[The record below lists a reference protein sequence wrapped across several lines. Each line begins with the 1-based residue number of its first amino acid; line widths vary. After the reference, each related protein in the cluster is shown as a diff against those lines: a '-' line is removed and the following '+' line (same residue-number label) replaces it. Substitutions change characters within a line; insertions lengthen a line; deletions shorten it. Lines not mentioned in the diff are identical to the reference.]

1 MEVKSKLKNVNP
13 LVVWNFLCTFASEI
27 RNKKFNQLKVIRIM
41 SYEFAKKEIGD
52 YRITI
57 YQDNDAECPCTEW
70 DLVGVYFWDYSEGY
84 NRCLSR
90 GCSHEVDAKNA
101 EDALKDI
108 VCKYVS
114 QKKIIDYINSE
125 NVDSFRMRY
134 DKSDHMWYLES
145 LYEGEW
151 YNHEEFCPSDL
162 KRFDYRE
169 ELCDILEEDDFTCLL
184 HDCKDIA
191 FYDWS
196 STGYNQGDYVSGYA
210 YCDKKRFSKYC
221 DTNTKNWRKRALDLF
236 EDEVKCIGLWMWGDV
251 KGYVLEKK
259 RPYND
264 GDTSDSYD
272 WEEIDSCW
280 GEYYEDAD
288 DLIEEVIKEH
298 GLQPKDA
305 A

>member
-1 MEVKSKLKNVNP
+1 MRLD
-13 LVVWNFLCTFASEI
+13 
-27 RNKKFNQLKVIRIM
+27 M

-57 YQDNDAECPCTEW
+57 YQDEDAECPCTEW
-70 DLVGVYFWDYSEGY
+70 DLVGVYFWDYSDYGY
-84 NRCLSR
+84 NRGLSR
-90 GCSHEVDAKNA
+90 GCSSEVDAKNA
-101 EDALKDI
+101 EDALKEL

-134 DKSDHMWYLES
+134 DKNDHMWYLEN
-145 LYEGEW
+145 LYKGEW

-169 ELCDILEEDDFTCLL
+169 ELCDILEEDDFTYLL

-191 FYDWS
+191 FYEWS
-196 STGYNQGDYVSGYA
+196 STGYSQGDYVSGYA
-210 YCDKKRFSKYC
+210 YCDKERFEKMV

-236 EDEVKCIGLWMWGDV
+236 EGEVNTIGMWMWGDV

-259 RPYND
+259 RPFTKLYDD

-288 DLIEEVIKEH
+288 DLIEDVIKEY

>member
-1 MEVKSKLKNVNP
+1 
-13 LVVWNFLCTFASEI
+13 
-27 RNKKFNQLKVIRIM
+27 M

-57 YQDNDAECPCTEW
+57 YQDEDAECPCTEW
-70 DLVGVYFWDYSEGY
+70 DLVGVYFWDYSDYGY
-84 NRCLSR
+84 NRGLSR
-90 GCSHEVDAKNA
+90 GCSREVDAKNA

-125 NVDSFRMRY
+125 NVDNYRMRY

-191 FYDWS
+191 FYEWS
-196 STGYNQGDYVSGYA
+196 SSGYSQGDYVSGYA

-236 EDEVKCIGLWMWGDV
+236 EGEVKDIGLWMWGDV

-259 RPYND
+259 RPYDD
-264 GDTSDSYD
+264 GTYE

-288 DLIEEVIKEH
+288 DLIEEVIKEQ

>member
-1 MEVKSKLKNVNP
+1 
-13 LVVWNFLCTFASEI
+13 
-27 RNKKFNQLKVIRIM
+27 M

-57 YQDNDAECPCTEW
+57 YQDEDAECPCKEW
-70 DLVGVYFWDYSEGY
+70 DLVGVYFWDYSDNGY
-84 NRCLSR
+84 NRGLSR
-90 GCSHEVDAKNA
+90 GCSSEVDAKNA
-101 EDALKDI
+101 EDALKEL

-134 DKSDHMWYLES
+134 DKSEHMWYLEN
-145 LYEGEW
+145 LYNGEW
-151 YNHEEFCPSDL
+151 YYHEEFCPSDL

-169 ELCDILEEDDFTCLL
+169 ELCDILEEGDFTYLL
-184 HDCKDIA
+184 HDCKNIA
-191 FYDWS
+191 FYEWS
-196 STGYNQGDYVSGYA
+196 STGYCQGDYVSGYA
-210 YCDKKRFSKYC
+210 YCDKERFSKYC

-236 EDEVKCIGLWMWGDV
+236 EDETKCIGLWMWGDV
-251 KGYVLEKK
+251 KGFVLEKK
-259 RPYND
+259 VHYKKVFTEIGREPED
-264 GDTSDSYD
+264 DYD
-272 WEEIDSCW
+272 WEQIDSCW

-298 GLQPKDA
+298 GLQSKGA

>member
-1 MEVKSKLKNVNP
+1 MGIFNVKPFKLI
-13 LVVWNFLCTFASEI
+13 LD
-27 RNKKFNQLKVIRIM
+27 M

-52 YRITI
+52 YRITV
-57 YQDNDAECPCTEW
+57 YQDQDAECPCTEW
-70 DLVGVYFWDYSEGY
+70 DLVGIYFWDYSDYGY
-84 NRCLSR
+84 NRGLSR
-90 GCSHEVDAKNA
+90 GCSSEVDAKNA
-101 EDALKDI
+101 EDALKDL

-134 DKSDHMWYLES
+134 DKSEHTWYLEN
-145 LYEGEW
+145 LYNGEW
-151 YNHEEFCPSDL
+151 YNHEELSEL
-162 KRFDYRE
+162 KRFDYRY
-169 ELCDILEEDDFTCLL
+169 ELCDILGEDDFTYLL

-210 YCDKKRFSKYC
+210 YCDKKRFSEYC

-236 EDEVKCIGLWMWGDV
+236 EGEVKDIGLWMWGDV